1 MQPALRCFDGVGTLT
16 VFHFHDRVIVA
27 RVDDFFINDFGMGDI
42 IHQCPADAAAA
53 ACVDEAVLG
62 TGIEGILAADKLGV
76 KHHVALLALAL
87 EVGQAFPGLE
97 VTGAGNAG
105 SSRGSAQVAR
115 ASVIMAFSA
124 KDAVDPAVF
133 MSREAHVI
141 DVGGGNHIIGHRD
154 GLGPESEV
162 VHAVWTLG
170 HSEERLAVG
179 AFNPHNKYIFAL
191 PFDGACIERRVHH
204 DALHQ
209 VGVVLL
215 VEVILPLQG
224 HMLSSDNRVLILL
237 INAVPPLLWFVLP
250 AQQRLMMSTQGC

>member
-1 MQPALRCFDGVGTLT
+1 
-16 VFHFHDRVIVA
+16 
-27 RVDDFFINDFGMGDI
+27 MGDV

-105 SSRGSAQVAR
+105 CRRGSAQVVR
-115 ASVIMAFSA
+115 ASVVVAFCA
-124 KDAVDPAVF
+124 KDAVDPAVL

-162 VHAVWTLG
+162 IHAVRALG

-191 PFDGACIERRVHH
+191 PFDGARIERRVHH
-204 DALHQ
+204 DSLHQ
-209 VGVVLL
+209 VRVVLL
-215 VEVILPLQG
+215 VEVIAPLQRSMLG
-224 HMLSSDNRVLILL
+224 GDDGILVFLVDAVAPSEGFILAVVTPRDACAGRKLSSRIHSLYCSFLV
-237 INAVPPLLWFVLP
+237 F
-250 AQQRLMMSTQGC
+250 

>member
-1 MQPALRCFDGVGTLT
+1 MGALA
-16 VFHFHDRVIVA
+16 VFHFHDGVIVA
-27 RVDDFFINDFGMGDI
+27 RVDDFLINDFGMGDI

-87 EVGQAFPGLE
+87 EVGQAFPGLQ

-115 ASVIMAFSA
+115 ASVIMTFSA

-133 MSREAHVI
+133 MCREAHVI
-141 DVGGGNHIIGHRD
+141 DVGGGNYIIGHRD

-162 VHAVWTLG
+162 VHAVWALG

-179 AFNPHNKYIFAL
+179 AFNPHNNYIFAL

-215 VEVILPLQG
+215 VEVIAPLQRSMVG
-224 HMLSSDNRVLILL
+224 CDDGILVFL
-237 INAVPPLLWFVLP
+237 VDAVAPSEGFILAV
-250 AQQRLMMSTQGC
+250 Q